1 MFDPS
6 PFTAERRISVTGVD
20 RMPWDIPSRREFLSS
35 AAAAFGSV
43 WLAANFPAL
52 EAAGSHAAHMAG
64 RPRDSFEFLTP
75 DEAADFDAISA
86 LIIPTDES
94 PGAREAGV
102 VHFADRV
109 LAPNSLLAHLGEP
122 FRASLAEL
130 NAGVSR
136 YVGGATRF
144 ARIPLDR
151 QEAALRSVEN
161 LPGFGLVH
169 MLTVMGMF
177 CNPSYGGNQ
186 GKVGWALLGF
196 EDTYVYQPPF
206 GYYDRDAH
214 ASDWH
219 K

>member
-1 MFDPS
+1 MPS
-6 PFTAERRISVTGVD
+6 
-20 RMPWDIPSRREFLSS
+20 DIPSRREFLSS
-35 AAAAFGSV
+35 AAATFGSA
-43 WLAANFPAL
+43 WLAANLPAL
-52 EAAGSHAAHMAG
+52 EAVGRYAAGMAAQ
-64 RPRDSFEFLTP
+64 PREHFEFLTP

-86 LIIPTDES
+86 LIIPTDET

-109 LAPNSLLAHLGEP
+109 LAPNSLLAHLGDP

-130 NAGVSR
+130 NTGVSHF
-136 YVGGATRF
+136 VGGSTRF
-144 ARIPLDR
+144 AKIPLDG
-151 QEAALRSVEN
+151 QEAALHSVEH
-161 LPGFGLVH
+161 LQGFGMVH

-177 CNPSYGGNQ
+177 CNPSYGGNE
-186 GKVGWALLGF
+186 GKAGWALLGF

-214 ASDWH
+214 ASDWQ

>member
-1 MFDPS
+1 MPS
-6 PFTAERRISVTGVD
+6 
-20 RMPWDIPSRREFLSS
+20 DIPSRREFLSS
-35 AAAAFGSV
+35 TAVAFGSV
-43 WLAANFPAL
+43 WLAANLPAL
-52 EAAGSHAAHMAG
+52 EAAGRYAASMAG
-64 RPRDSFEFLTP
+64 RPHASFDYLTP
-75 DEAADFDAISA
+75 EEAADFDAISA
-86 LIIPTDES
+86 LIIPTDET

-109 LAPNSLLAHLGEP
+109 LAPNSLLSHMGEP
-122 FRASLAEL
+122 FRGSLAEL

-136 YVGGATRF
+136 YVGGSTRF
-144 ARIPLDR
+144 AKIPLDR

-214 ASDWH
+214 ASDGQG
-219 K
+219 

>member
-1 MFDPS
+1 MAAS
-6 PFTAERRISVTGVD
+6 
-20 RMPWDIPSRREFLSS
+20 DIPSRREFLSS

-43 WLAANFPAL
+43 WLAANLPAL
-52 EAAGSHAAHMAG
+52 EAAGRYAASMSG
-64 RPRDSFEFLTP
+64 RPRDQFEFLTP

-86 LIIPTDES
+86 LIIPTDET

-109 LAPNSLLAHLGEP
+109 LAPNSILAHLGDP

-130 NAGVSR
+130 NTGVSKF
-136 YVGGATRF
+136 VGGATRF
-144 ARIPLDR
+144 AKIPLDR
-151 QEAALRSVEN
+151 QDTALHAVEQ
-161 LPGFGLVH
+161 LQGFGLIHLV
-169 MLTVMGMF
+169 TVMGMF

-214 ASDWH
+214 GPDGQG
-219 K
+219 